1 MLHVHYRTS
10 VTIFEAAVHKEWG
23 EKKKK
28 SYYILEIQE
37 AQQRVN
43 KSKVGRPQKKAQH
56 SPAYPWVPN
65 KPKVRNKN

>member
-10 VTIFEAAVHKEWG
+10 VTIFEAAFHKEWG

-43 KSKVGRPQKKAQH
+43 KSKVGRPQKKAQLLY

-65 KPKVRNKN
+65 KP